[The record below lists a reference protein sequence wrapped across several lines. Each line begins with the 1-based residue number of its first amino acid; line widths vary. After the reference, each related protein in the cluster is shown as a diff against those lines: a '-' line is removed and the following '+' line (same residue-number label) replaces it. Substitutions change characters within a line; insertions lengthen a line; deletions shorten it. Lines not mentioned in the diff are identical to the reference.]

1 MCKNVDANGLKPPK
15 NYKNVDAYCK
25 NVDADYKNVDA
36 DYKNVDA
43 KQIKYQYSIILIK
56 IYKNIL
62 LYNNKINLKI
72 YKNEKTNKYHN
83 GNISRL

>member
-43 KQIKYQYSIILIK
+43 K
-56 IYKNIL
+56 
-62 LYNNKINLKI
+62 
-72 YKNEKTNKYHN
+72 
-83 GNISRL
+83 